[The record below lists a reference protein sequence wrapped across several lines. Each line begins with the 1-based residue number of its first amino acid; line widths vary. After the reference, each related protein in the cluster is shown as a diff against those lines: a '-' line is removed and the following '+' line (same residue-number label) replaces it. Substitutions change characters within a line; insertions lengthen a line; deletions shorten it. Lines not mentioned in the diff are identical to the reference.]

1 MVKFRLILIKQL
13 AIKRKY
19 ATNKCFLETRSTE
32 KYLVCLKLLL
42 GSSRR
47 DKRLARQ
54 SQEQLQTR
62 LRLSSKL
69 KIKKTWRTHCGAFC
83 GIMNYLVQSV
93 WNYTTKRYPRP
104 FALILWT
111 SFTSTVMKMLNNM
124 LIILDTKKS
133 NPNLITPTVSF
144 TSLFLPCWKEEKFD
158 TKNMILCIKLL
169 VLSIIHVKS
178 HEKMNRVPNQ
188 SSNKISNT

>member
-1 MVKFRLILIKQL
+1 MLFRSEIDRKISCLSKVALGLVTQRQTPCATISRTTSNKTTIKQQ
-13 AIKRKY
+13 IE
-19 ATNKCFLETRSTE
+19 NK
-32 KYLVCLKLLL
+32 
-42 GSSRR
+42 
-47 DKRLARQ
+47 
-54 SQEQLQTR
+54 
-62 LRLSSKL
+62 
-69 KIKKTWRTHCGAFC
+69 KKTWRTHCGAFC
-83 GIMNYLVQSV
+83 GIINYLVESV

-133 NPNLITPTVSF
+133 NPNLIKPTVSF
-144 TSLFLPCWKEEKFD
+144 TSLFLPCWKEKKFD
-158 TKNMILCIKLL
+158 TKNMMLCIKLL